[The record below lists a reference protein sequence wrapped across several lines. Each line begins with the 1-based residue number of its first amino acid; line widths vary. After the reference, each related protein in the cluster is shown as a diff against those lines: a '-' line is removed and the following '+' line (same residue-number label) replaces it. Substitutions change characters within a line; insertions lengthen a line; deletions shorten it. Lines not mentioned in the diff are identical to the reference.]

1 MYLDDESTVPA
12 AWNDPARNA
21 MDQMLE
27 NMKNFKE
34 SAASGQFAVSE
45 AGGQSLLKVIRL
57 MQDWLNGHDTG
68 ALQQLPMLGGSHG
81 ARAMAPF
88 LQQVASDEEGFLP
101 QLNRL
106 RDVLADAEAGVKQAM
121 ANYRATEHA
130 VAGAYR
136 R

>member
-1 MYLDDESTVPA
+1 MYLDDESNVPA

-34 SAASGQFAVSE
+34 SAAAGQFAVSE
-45 AGGQSLLKVIRL
+45 AGGQSLLKVIEL
-57 MQDWLNGHDTG
+57 MQDWLGGHDNGT
-68 ALQQLPMLGGSHG
+68 LQQEPLLGGSHG

-88 LQQVASDEEGFLP
+88 LQQVASDGEGFLT
-101 QLNRL
+101 QLDRL
-106 RDVLADAEAGVKQAM
+106 RDVLTDAEAGVKQAM

-130 VAGAYR
+130 VAGTYHR
-136 R
+136 